1 MLRAIWSR
9 ITLMLFGRSIGL
21 NDRERAEEMERL
33 RRDHPEMF
41 KNDRK

>member
-9 ITLMLFGRSIGL
+9 IMLMLFGRSIGL
-21 NDRERAEEMERL
+21 NDQERSEEMERL

-41 KNDRK
+41 RENT

>member
-9 ITLMLFGRSIGL
+9 IMLLLFGRPIGL
-21 NDRERAEEMERL
+21 SDQERAEDFERM

-41 KNDRK
+41 